1 MATTRKGT
9 PADDPESYSARGG
22 EAGAAA
28 TDCAACGAPL
38 PPGNRYLCEACVAE
52 SERRAQAIWDGL
64 QAPQAVGPAPEVGD
78 AAAVEEED
86 LMACPTCGMRLDP
99 SGRCAGCVTT
109 VRR

>member
-22 EAGAAA
+22 ETAVA

-38 PPGNRYLCEACVAE
+38 PAGNRYLCGACVEE
-52 SERRAQAIWDGL
+52 SGRRAQALLAELRG
-64 QAPQAVGPAPEVGD
+64 ARKAGPAPEAEV
-78 AAAVEEED
+78 AAADED
-86 LMACPTCGMRLDP
+86 DPMACPTCGMRLDA